1 MNRSLVF
8 SSLAL
13 MLALMLAGAAAAH
26 AQTTGTT
33 GNGTGGGT
41 GSGAATGRSAQTV
54 NGPQPR
60 GVAAQNRELD
70 QIGRKLLKETPK
82 NPPNSEAA
90 TGGGLEPPKH

>member
-1 MNRSLVF
+1 MNRLLR
-8 SSLAL
+8 SSSVAL
-13 MLALMLAGAAAAH
+13 LLGAATVAH
-26 AQTTGTT
+26 AQSTGHTD
-33 GNGTGGGT
+33 ND
-41 GSGAATGRSAQTV
+41 AATGRSAQTV
-54 NGPQPR
+54 NGQQPR